1 LEIKGIGNNSFSK
14 NPSEIRKVDTKD
26 KENKSQKDKIEI
38 SAEARE
44 LARAD
49 LSPQKFEEIKKKMQ
63 NNFYNTEPVIK
74 KVAEEILKEIQK

>member
-1 LEIKGIGNNSFSK
+1 MEIKGIGNNSFSN
-14 NPSEIRKVDTKD
+14 NPSDIRKVDSKE

-38 SAEARE
+38 SEEARV

-49 LSPQKFEEIKKKMQ
+49 LSSQRLEEIRHKMQ
-63 NNFYNTEPVIK
+63 NNFYNSDEVLK